1 MSIDTKGMGQIERY
15 ILDGGRPE
23 TEPEPET
30 EGHQRR
36 IQILTVPVIYTSIK
50 QTYRGLLLLERQGTG
65 RLSVECIGGC

>member
-1 MSIDTKGMGQIERY
+1 MSIDTEGMGQIERY
-15 ILDGGRPE
+15 IVDGGR
-23 TEPEPET
+23 PET